1 MDLKLKAIKYCEFAS
16 EETFCFR
23 ANLYLNNKPFAV
35 ISNDGRGGCDR
46 VIYHDKFVGDFH
58 KTLKNIE
65 NYFKTLP
72 KIVCEIFPSGF
83 EQSLECWC
91 AEEISKHIDTMVLN
105 KLLKANILYKNDGK
119 IFQFNKKKYT
129 ALQIINH
136 INKEFP
142 DAIILNN
149 IDKAEALRLWMEV

>member
-65 NYFKTLP
+65 N
-72 KIVCEIFPSGF
+72 
-83 EQSLECWC
+83 
-91 AEEISKHIDTMVLN
+91 
-105 KLLKANILYKNDGK
+105 
-119 IFQFNKKKYT
+119 
-129 ALQIINH
+129 
-136 INKEFP
+136 
-142 DAIILNN
+142 
-149 IDKAEALRLWMEV
+149 